1 MSNMDKSR
9 KASLLRTLRKDYGI
23 TAFSRL
29 YSKDDDEQYRMIQAY
44 DEQISAMGTDG
55 TLFDSFR
62 RMYDRQYASLK
73 MARWMSDYESD
84 TIDDDVVSYTVDMFR
99 QENKDR
105 TAAERESFYE
115 SVRQA
120 GGMSQ
125 QLKDAMLA
133 YDNDYSVNLIFKYES
148 QTARLIQDKYGFAH
162 SSKYYS
168 ALPSEQIELANDYD
182 KMLVGLG
189 TEAVQFDRFR
199 RIVDRR
205 VPIDAEF
212 HTLKESGNSNQFA
225 EIHEAEE
232 KRRRQEMD
240 EFMKA
245 QGDKPF
251 SVSLQTAMKAYNPSY
266 SSLFEKSFD
275 AYQLAHSHN
284 GLVINARVVDK
295 YGKPGVIEEIY
306 RDEVYSDGLYKVSHD
321 VVDGRKVGTDGW
333 YKPESLTLESE
344 YTDSKPA
351 KKTLS
356 QKTKGVLTKNNQSNI
371 NVPRRMPNVVEN
383 GFSEDFEEKS
393 SSLDFE

>member
-1 MSNMDKSR
+1 MNNTD
-9 KASLLRTLRKDYGI
+9 TLRKDYGI
-23 TAFSRL
+23 TAFSKL
-29 YSKDDDEQYRMIQAY
+29 YSKDDNEQYRMIRTY
-44 DEQISAMGTDG
+44 DEQIGTMGADG
-55 TLFDSFR
+55 ILFDSFR

-73 MARWMSDYESD
+73 MARWMSEYESD
-84 TIDDDVVSYTVDMFR
+84 TVDDDVVSYTVDMFR
-99 QENKDR
+99 QENRDR
-105 TAAERESFYE
+105 TNAERESFYE

-133 YDNDYSVNLIFKYES
+133 YDNDYAVNLIFRYES
-148 QTARLIQDKYGFAH
+148 QTARLIQDKYGFTH
-162 SSKYYS
+162 SSRYYS

-212 HTLKESGNSNQFA
+212 YALKESGNSNQFA

-251 SVSLQTAMKAYNPSY
+251 SVSLQTAMKAYNLSY
-266 SSLFEKSFD
+266 SSLFENSFN
-275 AYQLAHSHN
+275 AYQLAHSYN
-284 GLVINARVVDK
+284 GLVVNARVVDK

-333 YKPESLTLESE
+333 YKPESLTLESD
-344 YTDSKPA
+344 YTGSKFA